1 MNGTV
6 TEKAFEKMT
15 TAEKMWLLYNTM
27 VTREERYKKH
37 FRRIYILIGA
47 LLITIVISD
56 GGKSF
61 SAALKIVGIF

>member
-6 TEKAFEKMT
+6 TEKAFEEMT
-15 TAEKMWLLYNTM
+15 TAEKLWLLYNTM

-37 FRRIYILIGA
+37 FKRIYVLVGILFVS
-47 LLITIVISD
+47 TIISD
-56 GGKSF
+56 GGKAL